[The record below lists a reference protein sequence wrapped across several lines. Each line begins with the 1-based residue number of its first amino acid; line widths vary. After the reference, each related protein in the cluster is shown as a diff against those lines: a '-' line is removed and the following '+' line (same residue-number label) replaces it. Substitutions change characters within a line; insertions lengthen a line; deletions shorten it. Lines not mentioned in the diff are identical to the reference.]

1 MPNAL
6 LDIAPKILAMGL
18 EELEANCVTSRLVN
32 TDYSSLA
39 ADRGATID
47 IPLPPKINSFDV
59 VPGVT
64 DQVLPDMQ
72 MDTVSIKMNN
82 WKGAG
87 FSLDD
92 KQRGEIMEGVVPVG
106 VKAAANRLARDIDLS
121 VLNLYK
127 QVYNFAGVPG
137 TVPMSDGNLN
147 AVIAAR
153 TALIKEFCPM
163 DGQIRALLNPVAEAA
178 ALGLS
183 AFQQYLQAG
192 TDITIKDGMIGRK
205 LGLDW
210 YMNQNL
216 DSVRHVKG
224 TAAGTLVTGGLPV
237 ATSTADASDP
247 QTHNPRVV
255 NTIAINGVTAGQ
267 TLKAG
272 DVFSVAGDAQ
282 TYVVRADVTAVG
294 TTITPSF
301 SPAPKVQWPDGS
313 TVTIRNSHDT
323 NLVFHRDAFALVVR
337 PFKEDPIN
345 SAVSAAYSQT
355 MIHPRSGLPLRLRV
369 TGEGSQVSYRLDVLW
384 GCAAVRPELAVR
396 LAGA

>member
-18 EELEANCVTSRLVN
+18 EELEANTITSRLVN
-32 TDYSSLA
+32 TDYASEGA
-39 ADRGATID
+39 MRGATID
-47 IPLPPKINSFDV
+47 IPIPPKINSFDV
-59 VPGVT
+59 VPGVV
-64 DQVLPDMQ
+64 DQTLPDIQ

-92 KQRGEIMEGVVPVG
+92 KQRSEIMDGVVPIG
-106 VKAAANRLARDIDLS
+106 IKAAAIRLARDIDLS

-127 QVYNFAGVPG
+127 QVYNFAGTPG

-178 ALGLS
+178 ALGLP

-224 TAAGTLVTGGLPV
+224 TAAGALVTGALPV
-237 ATSTADASDP
+237 STSTADASDP

-282 TYVVRADVTAVG
+282 TYVVRADATAVG

-301 SPAPKVQWPDGS
+301 SPAPKVQWPAGS
-313 TVTIRNSHDT
+313 AVTLRSSHDT

-396 LAGA
+396 LAG